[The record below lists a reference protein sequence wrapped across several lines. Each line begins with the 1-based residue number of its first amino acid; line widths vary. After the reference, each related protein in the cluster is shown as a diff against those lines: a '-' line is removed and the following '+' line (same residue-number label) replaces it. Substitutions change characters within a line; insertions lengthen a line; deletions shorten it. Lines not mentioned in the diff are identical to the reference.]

1 METKINAQN
10 PFNGLID
17 LVSERI
23 GGRALLT
30 NDDFFASKN
39 NLVKSTEPVFIPGK
53 YTSKGKWMDGWESR
67 RRRTPGF
74 DWCILKLGIPG
85 KIQGVNVSTMHFT
98 GNYPEHFSLEAAY
111 CPKADA
117 PSNLLKSSVKWVEL
131 IGKTA
136 LKSSCDNF
144 FSVSNEQSWTHV
156 RLNIFPDGGVARLR
170 LYGEVTPDW
179 EKLRKTKTPFDLSAI
194 ANGAKVIT
202 CNDNFYGPM
211 NNLILPGRAVNM
223 GDGWET
229 QRKRVPG
236 HDWIVVKLGT
246 TGLIRKI
253 EVDTNH
259 FKGNY
264 PDTCSIE
271 GCAYP
276 ERNLTPEQLAKKTD
290 LKWVEILPQ
299 TKLKAHFRH
308 YFDKALTEAAKKN
321 GFDYVRLN
329 IFPDGGISR
338 LRVHGLP
345 FK

>member
-271 GCAYP
+271 GAQESRGLGDVYKRQNIHRRP
-276 ERNLTPEQLAKKTD
+276 LA
-290 LKWVEILPQ
+290 
-299 TKLKAHFRH
+299 
-308 YFDKALTEAAKKN
+308 
-321 GFDYVRLN
+321 
-329 IFPDGGISR
+329 
-338 LRVHGLP
+338 GLP
-345 FK
+345 LLTSKTWVVIGLRLFMNEFLQSKDHDFFLLLSCNLDFNFRIVA